1 VPISTLYPIDYIAA
15 INQFIQGCEKT
26 MSESS
31 TRAFGDRQEANKIY
45 VKVRDIVADNLH
57 IHRDSVYEG
66 FQFNRFIENLAS
78 YRIQKAGNNHLL
90 YYLEAVNIYFDLSE
104 EFKIEFPIALME
116 KNSMTVDELVKYI
129 EEQCFAAA

>member
-1 VPISTLYPIDYIAA
+1 
-15 INQFIQGCEKT
+15 
-26 MSESS
+26 MS
-31 TRAFGDRQEANKIY
+31 DRPAVSKIY
-45 VKVRDIVADNLH
+45 LKVSNIVADNLH
-57 IHRDSVYEG
+57 INRDSVYGG

-78 YRIQKAGNNHLL
+78 YRIQKAGNHHLL

-129 EEQCFAAA
+129 EEQCVAAA

>member
-1 VPISTLYPIDYIAA
+1 MFEH
-15 INQFIQGCEKT
+15 QK
-26 MSESS
+26 ES
-31 TRAFGDRQEANKIY
+31 DIY

-57 IHRDSVYEG
+57 IHRDSVYGG

-78 YRIQKAGNNHLL
+78 YRIQKSGNHHLL

-116 KNSMTVDELVKYI
+116 KNSMTVDDLVKYI
-129 EEQCFAAA
+129 EEQCVAIAQ